1 MNTILEQAQAV
12 KTQILGSIKEVVEYE
27 SPSRK
32 KELTDKLADKLVAD
46 FAKITGG
53 QAKLIPS
60 AEYGN
65 HVLAEW
71 GSGTEQI
78 LIIGHF
84 DTVWEEGTLARKPF
98 KIDEAGKAY
107 GPGIFDMK
115 TGLVQGMYALQI
127 LRDLKIPLHKKVV
140 MLMNSDEEIGSL
152 SSRALIE
159 AEAKK
164 SSCVL
169 ILEPSFGDK
178 IGKVKT
184 SRKGIGI
191 FKIETTGK
199 AAHAGTDHANG
210 ESAIEELARQIQYIH
225 SLTDYETGTTFNVG
239 KISGGTAQNV
249 IAAHAVGDIDVRV
262 WNNAES
268 EKAQQMLRGI
278 KAFNPAV
285 KVEVDGV
292 MNRPPLERN
301 EGVVKIYNLAKD
313 IAKRELG
320 IELEEG
326 GVGGAS
332 DGNFTAP
339 FAPTLDGL
347 GAVGDGA
354 HAESEFIYV
363 EDVPIRTALLA
374 HLIAELGK

>member
-1 MNTILEQAQAV
+1 MKKILEQAQEIQS
-12 KTQILGSIKEVVEYE
+12 QILDSIKEIVEYE

-32 KELTDKLADKLVAD
+32 KVLTDKLADKLVAD
-46 FAKITGG
+46 FIRITGG
-53 QAKLIPS
+53 KAKIIPN

-71 GSGTEQI
+71 GSGEEQI

-98 KIDEAGKAY
+98 TIDEAGKAY

-127 LRDLKIPLHKKVV
+127 LRDLKVPLNKKVV

-152 SSRALIE
+152 SSRPLIE

-164 SSCVL
+164 SKCVL

-178 IGKVKT
+178 VGKVKT

-191 FKIETTGK
+191 FKIEITGK
-199 AAHAGTDHANG
+199 AAHAGTDHAKG
-210 ESAIEELARQIQYIH
+210 ESAIEELARQIQHIH
-225 SLTDYETGTTFNVG
+225 SMTNYDMGTTFNVG
-239 KISGGTAQNV
+239 KIAGGTVQNV
-249 IAAHAVGDIDVRV
+249 VAAQATGDIDVRV

-268 EKAQQMLRGI
+268 EKAQTMLRGI
-278 KAFNPAV
+278 KAFNPEV
-285 KVEVDGV
+285 QVEVSGI
-292 MNRPPLERN
+292 MNRPPFERN
-301 EGVVKIYNLAKD
+301 EGVAKLYNMAKE
-313 IAKRELG
+313 IAKNELNF
-320 IELEEG
+320 ELQEG

-339 FAPTLDGL
+339 LAPTLDGL

-374 HLIAELGK
+374 HLIVELNK

>member
-1 MNTILEQAQAV
+1 MKTILELAQER
-12 KTQILGSIKEVVEYE
+12 KSEILDSIKGIVDYE
-27 SPSRK
+27 SPSRR
-32 KELTDKLADKLVAD
+32 KELTDKLADKLVSD
-46 FAKITGG
+46 FVNITGG
-53 QAKLIPS
+53 TAKTIPS

-71 GSGTEQI
+71 GSGEEQI

-98 KIDEAGKAY
+98 KIDETGKAY

-115 TGLVQGMYALQI
+115 TGVVQGMYALQI
-127 LRDLKIPLHKKVV
+127 LRDLKIPMNKKVV

-152 SSRALIE
+152 SSRPLIE

-164 SSCVL
+164 STCVL

-178 IGKVKT
+178 VGKVKT

-210 ESAIEELARQIQYIH
+210 ESAIEELSRQIQHIH
-225 SLTDYETGTTFNVG
+225 SLTNYETGTTFNVG

-249 IAAHAVGDIDVRV
+249 VAAHAVGDIDLRV
-262 WNNAES
+262 WNNVES
-268 EKAQQMLRGI
+268 EKAQKILRDI
-278 KAFNPAV
+278 KAFNPKV
-285 KVEVDGV
+285 KVEISGV

-301 EGVVKIYNLAKD
+301 EGVVKMYT
-313 IAKRELG
+313 IAKEIAKKELAFD
-320 IELEEG
+320 LEEG

-363 EDVPIRTALLA
+363 EDVPVRTALLA
-374 HLIAELGK
+374 HLIVELGK